1 MIRAAMMLS
10 VLQEVTE
17 KLLDEVGGPSL
28 VAMWD
33 GGNIVRNLPPE
44 GTFTIGRAPD
54 CDIVIDHK
62 SISRKHAVLFLG
74 RSLEVEDQGSSN
86 KTKLGGVAIAPGTR
100 IQVPWREPIEVGGA
114 IVVVRPPKGLD
125 EGTNSNVG
133 VSMKL
138 DAERLVELV
147 AKTEMSVLLLGE
159 TGSGKGYAAEQIHRK
174 SKRAAGPWLHLNC
187 AALPAHLLEAELFGY
202 ERGAFTGANQAKEGL
217 LEAAAGGTV
226 FLDEVGELPLPVQAK
241 LLIALEHRAVMRLGA
256 LKARPINVRF
266 IAATN
271 AAIDEA
277 RGSETFRRDLYYR
290 LAGMPI
296 MVPPLRNRKAE
307 IPALVAKFLSEGS
320 QRLNRAEPVLTKDA
334 LASLTQYAWPGNI
347 RELGM
352 VIERALLWAG
362 DTLEAHHLNMGFG
375 ALGAELPVS
384 PAAPL
389 KAESPPPSTAAIDR
403 SLQDDLREVEK
414 KRILAA
420 LDQCSGNQSRAA
432 SLLGIARGTLISRMN
447 EFGLPRPRKG

>member
-1 MIRAAMMLS
+1 
-10 VLQEVTE
+10 
-17 KLLDEVGGPSL
+17 
-28 VAMWD
+28 
-33 GGNIVRNLPPE
+33 
-44 GTFTIGRAPD
+44 
-54 CDIVIDHK
+54 
-62 SISRKHAVLFLG
+62 
-74 RSLEVEDQGSSN
+74 
-86 KTKLGGVAIAPGTR
+86 
-100 IQVPWREPIEVGGA
+100 
-114 IVVVRPPKGLD
+114 
-125 EGTNSNVG
+125 
-133 VSMKL
+133 MKL
-138 DAERLVELV
+138 DADRLVELV

-256 LKARPINVRF
+256 LKARPIDVRF

-296 MVPPLRNRKAE
+296 TVPPLRARKAE

-334 LASLTQYAWPGNI
+334 LARLTNYAWPGNI

-362 DTLEAHHLNMGFG
+362 DTLEAHHLNIGLG
-375 ALGAELPVS
+375 SEPTPEPPAPRADAPTTSPSALERP
-384 PAAPL
+384 
-389 KAESPPPSTAAIDR
+389 
-403 SLQDDLREVEK
+403 LQDDLREVEK

-432 SLLGIARGTLISRMN
+432 SMLGIARGTLISRMN